1 MSKEPKESHS
11 DKDDEYY
18 GVPESEVNAWADR
31 VRKRRRAWLDGPDE
45 EEKRAWAARHRHR
58 GTADVADDDY
68 EDADLAEG
76 RRVLDRIQV
85 DTALAIVGAAN
96 RLIEAPYR
104 LVGGLVR
111 SGRDWED
118 HAIETLRR
126 RRRVRLDDLD

>member
-11 DKDDEYY
+11 SDKDDEYY
-18 GVPESEVNAWADR
+18 GLPEAEVNAWADR
-31 VRKRRRAWLDGPDE
+31 VRKRRRAWLEGPDE
-45 EEKRAWAARHRHR
+45 EEKRAWAARHSRRRHV
-58 GTADVADDDY
+58 DVDED

-76 RRVLDRIQV
+76 RHVLDRIQL
-85 DTALAIVGAAN
+85 DTVLALVGAAN

-118 HAIETLRR
+118 QALETLRR
-126 RRRVRLDDLD
+126 RRRVRLDDED